1 MKPNRFTLK
10 RIAKAVQT
18 AHDHESLSSEVY
30 NQLVQAGVEDMRQN
44 ETWGWKDTVV
54 VANDTGEAP
63 PVDD

>member
-30 NQLVQAGVEDMRQN
+30 NQLVQAGVEDMR
-44 ETWGWKDTVV
+44 
-54 VANDTGEAP
+54 
-63 PVDD
+63 